1 MTAIVRTF
9 TFDTLDPY
17 AQAQF
22 WSQVLGT
29 GLDPEDAP
37 GDPAATVSLGDGRP
51 PLLFEQVP
59 DAKSVKNRLHLD
71 LEPQQPRD
79 HEVDRL
85 LGIGA
90 TPVDDRRRTD
100 GTGWVVLADPEGNE
114 FCVLM
119 SAEERA
125 RLQP

>member
-1 MTAIVRTF
+1 M
-9 TFDTLDPY
+9 
-17 AQAQF
+17 
-22 WSQVLGT
+22 
-29 GLDPEDAP
+29 
-37 GDPAATVSLGDGRP
+37 SLGDGRP

-79 HEVDRL
+79 QEVDRL